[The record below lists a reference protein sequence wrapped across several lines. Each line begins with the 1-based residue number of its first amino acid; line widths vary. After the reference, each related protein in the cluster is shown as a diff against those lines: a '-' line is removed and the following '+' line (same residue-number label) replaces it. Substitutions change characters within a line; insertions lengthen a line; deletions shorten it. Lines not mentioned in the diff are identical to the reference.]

1 MSVRHLR
8 ATTNG
13 TTFNLDVDTDRVH
26 LRAEADADALA
37 TDAKPRDVRTRDT
50 KAADAQ
56 ATTDVRAA
64 TDGQAAPDARATTDV
79 QAAADARAATDGQ
92 AAPDAQAAPNARAAP
107 DARAATDA
115 QTRDTRAAGGR
126 TFLISPVD
134 SDVLRIAPDGADG
147 APLRAHVVANGDTTW
162 VFIDGETFTIDV
174 APADQAR
181 PRRRASGNEGLA
193 APMPATV
200 IKVLV
205 EPGAE
210 VHRGDVLLLLEA
222 MKMELPVRAP
232 RDGRVKALH
241 CRPGELVQPGT
252 ALVDLE

>member
-64 TDGQAAPDARATTDV
+64 TDGQAATDARAATDV
-79 QAAADARAATDGQ
+79 QAAADARAATDTQ
-92 AAPDAQAAPNARAAP
+92 AATDARAVA
-107 DARAATDA
+107 DVRAATDA
-115 QTRDTRAAGGR
+115 QARDARAAGGR

>member
-1 MSVRHLR
+1 MSVHRLR
-8 ATTNG
+8 AITDDG
-13 TTFNLDVDTDRVH
+13 TFAIEVEGDRAR
-26 LRAEADADALA
+26 LCADAAAPSGKTGAIETAFQIAPIDAGIVSI
-37 TDAKPRDVRTRDT
+37 TDGVS
-50 KAADAQ
+50 
-56 ATTDVRAA
+56 VSAA
-64 TDGQAAPDARATTDV
+64 TAETAP
-79 QAAADARAATDGQ
+79 
-92 AAPDAQAAPNARAAP
+92 
-107 DARAATDA
+107 
-115 QTRDTRAAGGR
+115 
-126 TFLISPVD
+126 
-134 SDVLRIAPDGADG
+134 
-147 APLRAHVVANGDTTW
+147 PLRAHVVADGDTTW
-162 VFIDGETFTIDV
+162 VFIDGETFTIEV
-174 APADQAR
+174 EPAERAR
-181 PRRRASGNEGLA
+181 PRRGAAGNEGLA

>member
-1 MSVRHLR
+1 MSVHRLR
-8 ATTNG
+8 AITDDG
-13 TTFNLDVDTDRVH
+13 TFAVEVEGDRARLH
-26 LRAEADADALA
+26 AETEPLPRN
-37 TDAKPRDVRTRDT
+37 TDAQR
-50 KAADAQ
+50 AADAGG
-56 ATTDVRAA
+56 AAGAGAVETTFQIAPIDAGIVSISSGVTVGVSNGDRVGVRGGASGTLEEAA
-64 TDGQAAPDARATTDV
+64 T
-79 QAAADARAATDGQ
+79 
-92 AAPDAQAAPNARAAP
+92 
-107 DARAATDA
+107 
-115 QTRDTRAAGGR
+115 
-126 TFLISPVD
+126 
-134 SDVLRIAPDGADG
+134 
-147 APLRAHVVANGDTTW
+147 PLRAYVVADGDTTW
-162 VFIDGETFTIDV
+162 VFIDGETFTIEV
-174 APADQAR
+174 EPAERAR
-181 PRRRASGNEGLA
+181 PRRGAAGNEGLA